1 MVIRQIKEKEWEA
14 VYEKILKRGK
24 AIPLSKQYDL
34 TLTCNG
40 TPFILRVQLETKRRI
55 LVLQALEVCGYM
67 GNAESDRGR
76 KPKSNRGTET
86 FWARKYRNK
95 PPQTP

>member
-40 TPFILRVQLETKRRI
+40 TPLYF
-55 LVLQALEVCGYM
+55 
-67 GNAESDRGR
+67 
-76 KPKSNRGTET
+76 KST
-86 FWARKYRNK
+86 A
-95 PPQTP
+95 

>member
-14 VYEKILKRGK
+14 VYENILNRGK

-40 TPFILRVQLETKRRI
+40 TPFILRVQPETKRRI
-55 LVLQALEVCGYM
+55 LVLHALEVCGYT
-67 GNAESDRGR
+67 GNAESDYVLISENAFLLSLINIYLYQI
-76 KPKSNRGTET
+76 KN
-86 FWARKYRNK
+86 
-95 PPQTP
+95 

>member
-1 MVIRQIKEKEWEA
+1 MVLRQIRENEWED
-14 VYEKILKRGK
+14 VYENILNRGK

-67 GNAESDRGR
+67 GNAESDYVLISDNAFLLSLINIYLYQI
-76 KPKSNRGTET
+76 KN
-86 FWARKYRNK
+86 
-95 PPQTP
+95 QD

>member
-1 MVIRQIKEKEWEA
+1 MIIRQIKEKEWVA
-14 VYEKILKRGK
+14 VYEKILQRGK

-55 LVLQALEVCGYM
+55 LVLQALEVCGYT
-67 GNAESDRGR
+67 GNAESDYVLISDNAFLLSLINIYLYQI
-76 KPKSNRGTET
+76 KN
-86 FWARKYRNK
+86 
-95 PPQTP
+95 

>member
-1 MVIRQIKEKEWEA
+1 MVLRQIKEKEWED
-14 VYEKILKRGK
+14 VYENILNRGK

-55 LVLQALEVCGYM
+55 LVLQALEVCGYT
-67 GNAESDRGR
+67 GNAESDYVLISDNAFLLSLINIYLYQI
-76 KPKSNRGTET
+76 KN
-86 FWARKYRNK
+86 
-95 PPQTP
+95 

>member
-40 TPFILRVQLETKRRI
+40 TPFILRVQLEAKRRI
-55 LVLQALEVCGYM
+55 LVLQALEVCGYT
-67 GNAESDRGR
+67 GNAESDYVLISDNAFLLSLINIYLYQI
-76 KPKSNRGTET
+76 KN
-86 FWARKYRNK
+86 
-95 PPQTP
+95 QD